1 MIVILPSK
9 KSLTRPLLQSIAK
22 THSITL
28 WLLKGGQVSGMV
40 GVGIEIEKL
49 CVGYDKNR
57 VLHDIDLEI
66 NSSEF
71 VALLGSSGCGKTTL
85 LKSLSGF
92 IKPMSG
98 QIRVNGSDVAQL
110 PPEQRNMA
118 MVFQSY
124 ALWPHMTVRQNV
136 GYGLKLRGMSKE
148 QINRKVD
155 ELLVLLGL
163 ADFGDRKVPN
173 LSGGQRQRVALGRAL
188 AVDSPI
194 LLLDEP
200 LSNLDAR
207 IRLSMRH
214 EIRSLQQRMGL
225 TAVHVTHDRE
235 EAMVMADRIVILN
248 AGHIAQVGTPLEVY
262 EQPKSNFVA
271 TFMGAE
277 NEIAL
282 NVERANGTLS
292 ISEQEAV
299 RAASLSVSNEIGDG
313 GVNWQAT
320 AAGSVRGR
328 FRSSAAHLLADGTVP
343 EGHLALAGRVTQL
356 SYPGG
361 VFRYEI
367 ESAGQ
372 LYMIDDP
379 CRYAVGDAVTIC
391 VPAGGLH
398 LYSEAA

>member
-1 MIVILPSK
+1 
-9 KSLTRPLLQSIAK
+9 
-22 THSITL
+22 
-28 WLLKGGQVSGMV
+28 MV

-49 CVGYDKNR
+49 CVGYNKAK
-57 VLHDIDLEI
+57 VLHEIDLEI
-66 NSSEF
+66 NPSEF
-71 VALLGSSGCGKTTL
+71 VALLGASGCGKTTL

-98 QIRVNGSDVAQL
+98 AIKVAGRDVAQL

-136 GYGLKLRGMSKE
+136 GYGLKLRGVGKG
-148 QINRKVD
+148 QIKAKVD
-155 ELLVLLGL
+155 EMLALLGL
-163 ADFGDRKVPN
+163 SDFAERKVPN

-207 IRLSMRH
+207 IRLLMRH
-214 EIRSLQQRMGL
+214 EIRFLQQRMGL

-248 AGHIAQVGTPLEVY
+248 EGHVAQVGTPLEVY

-277 NEIAL
+277 NEIA
-282 NVERANGTLS
+282 VHVSRANGSVEL
-292 ISEQEAV
+292 IEQGAV
-299 RAASLSVSNEIGDG
+299 KAASLPVSHEIGDG
-313 GVNWQAT
+313 GVNWRAT
-320 AAGSVRGR
+320 SAGQVLGR
-328 FRSSAAHLLADGTVP
+328 FHSSAAHLVADGAVP
-343 EGHLALAGRVTQL
+343 AGHLAFAGTVTQL

-367 ESAGQ
+367 ECSGQ
-372 LYMIDDP
+372 HYMIDDA

-398 LYSEAA
+398 LYSDAA